1 MVAIT
6 LRADLTRGLTNEEI
20 DANMTNLKAAAEA
33 AALTA
38 SWAGVTGKPATL
50 AGYGITDAQP
60 VDADLTAIAA
70 LAGTSGFLKK
80 TAANT
85 WALDTTAY
93 ITASASITGN
103 AATATALQTART
115 INGVS
120 FNGSAN
126 VTVTT
131 AGTGI
136 GVSGTAVSIAAAY
149 SPNTATE
156 LAGSFDL
163 NTLQTPGFYAQS
175 TNADATSGL
184 NYPNAQAGSI
194 VVQNAAGVTQQY
206 YTYNPTSPEFYFRA
220 FYNTVWSPWRRALT
234 DTNFNSYSPTL
245 TGTGASGTWGIGI
258 TGNAATVTNGL
269 VSTGSYAD
277 PAWLTS
283 VNYSKLTGTVPT
295 WNQSTT
301 GSAATLTTGR
311 TIALTGDVT
320 YTSGSFNGSAN
331 VTGTATLAASGV
343 TAGTYTKVTVDA
355 KGRVTTGAALAAGD
369 VPTLNQS
376 TTGNAATATTLQTA
390 RTINGI
396 SFNGSANI
404 KTSEWFHSDR
414 DFAVGTLVTTDINYA
429 VTNGDPFVLEIRGNS
444 YGDAVPYDIQYQGY
458 IYSDTII
465 NHGGYSNGLNITGMV
480 AINVGGN
487 LCFWWPR
494 QSYWNGFNVRVYTAF
509 ATVAV
514 NRVTSITSTAKPT
527 STKEVALSA
536 NIRQS
541 LHSSNYN
548 SYSPTLTGV
557 GASGSW
563 GISVTG
569 SSASTTGNAAT
580 ATALQ
585 TARTINGVSFN
596 GSANITVADSTKLPL
611 AGGTLTGNL
620 QVNGNLNVGLGG
632 GDLIIRA
639 TVGNDLGD
647 LVWADYAGTE
657 KYRIWD
663 GGTGLQYRKDN
674 GAGYMLV
681 HAGNYNSY
689 SPTLT
694 GTGASGSW
702 GISVTGSSASTT
714 GNAATATTLQTAR
727 TLTIGST
734 GKTFNGSANVA
745 WSLAEIG
752 ALGASAK
759 AADSE
764 LLDGYNSD
772 RFLRTYA
779 DSSMEA
785 GVHGGNLNG
794 TNMQYLLARE
804 QVQNLVAYVAPTSY
818 ETWNGSAWVSTTV
831 PTAIFRNKPSNN
843 FGGLTIA
850 NGVTKVRFTWLSFGY
865 KFWSTLATAGSTNGN
880 SFRARIYT
888 SSDNVTW
895 VERFVSG
902 YVTDWPGYHVWPT
915 YYGDAAFPHMRIE
928 LEFTY
933 VNANACT
940 FGDIALWGA
949 YGGYTP
955 LFDWDFSR
963 NITLGGDLQLL
974 DKVLRFD
981 QSGTR
986 SWTARATGGNLDIAS
1001 GDSAGLLRYNSNT
1014 ILHAGN
1020 YNSYS
1025 PTLTG
1030 TGASGSWGISVT
1042 GNAANVTGTVAIA
1055 NGGTGQT
1062 TRQNA
1067 MDALAGAVTSGQ
1079 YLRGNG
1085 TDVVMSAI
1093 QAADVPTLN
1102 QSTTGNAGSVTNGV
1116 YTTGEQTITAR
1127 KIFSTTNSAIASAS
1141 GDLST
1146 LEVRSTSTG
1155 AAFMAFHRPTLY
1167 AAYFGL
1173 DSDNVWKVGGW
1184 SMGANS
1190 YPILHSNNYNT
1201 YAPTKTGGGASGSW
1215 GISITGSSAST
1226 TGNAA
1231 TVTNGVY
1238 TTGSYADPAWL
1249 TSLAS
1254 SKLTG
1259 TIDNARL
1266 NGGTYTINVS
1276 GSSGSTTGNAATA
1289 TALQTARTIN
1299 GVSFNGTANITVA
1312 DSTKLALSGGTMT
1325 GAITTPNGAVG
1336 INIGDDV
1343 RFADRNVANTLYLE
1357 GQANNDRGYIN
1368 FGSTAGTVLGAIA
1381 GGALTYNNNVVLH
1394 AGNYTS
1400 YSPSLT
1406 GSGASGSWGI
1416 SVTGSAATLTT
1427 ARTING
1433 VSFNGSA
1440 NITVADSTKLPLAGG
1455 TLTGALTIQSAA
1467 PILNFFESDQTL
1479 PAGRRR
1485 FVQDGNTFSLRR
1497 NTAAGGDFST
1507 EVYDLNVDASGNFT
1521 ALGNVTAYS
1530 DERVKENWES
1540 LADDFVDRLAEIK
1553 SGTFD
1558 RTDIK
1563 KRQAGVSAQSMQ
1575 KLLPEVVD
1583 YHEKEELLSVAYGN
1597 AALVS
1602 AVELAKDN
1610 LKLRARVER
1619 LEALV
1624 EKLIGD

>member
-1 MVAIT
+1 
-6 LRADLTRGLTNEEI
+6 
-20 DANMTNLKAAAEA
+20 
-33 AALTA
+33 
-38 SWAGVTGKPATL
+38 
-50 AGYGITDAQP
+50 
-60 VDADLTAIAA
+60 
-70 LAGTSGFLKK
+70 
-80 TAANT
+80 
-85 WALDTTAY
+85 
-93 ITASASITGN
+93 
-103 AATATALQTART
+103 
-115 INGVS
+115 
-120 FNGSAN
+120 
-126 VTVTT
+126 
-131 AGTGI
+131 
-136 GVSGTAVSIAAAY
+136 
-149 SPNTATE
+149 
-156 LAGSFDL
+156 
-163 NTLQTPGFYAQS
+163 
-175 TNADATSGL
+175 
-184 NYPNAQAGSI
+184 
-194 VVQNAAGVTQQY
+194 
-206 YTYNPTSPEFYFRA
+206 
-220 FYNTVWSPWRRALT
+220 
-234 DTNFNSYSPTL
+234 
-245 TGTGASGTWGIGI
+245 
-258 TGNAATVTNGL
+258 
-269 VSTGSYAD
+269 
-277 PAWLTS
+277 
-283 VNYSKLTGTVPT
+283 
-295 WNQSTT
+295 
-301 GSAATLTTGR
+301 
-311 TIALTGDVT
+311 
-320 YTSGSFNGSAN
+320 
-331 VTGTATLAASGV
+331 
-343 TAGTYTKVTVDA
+343 
-355 KGRVTTGAALAAGD
+355 
-369 VPTLNQS
+369 
-376 TTGNAATATTLQTA
+376 
-390 RTINGI
+390 
-396 SFNGSANI
+396 
-404 KTSEWFHSDR
+404 
-414 DFAVGTLVTTDINYA
+414 
-429 VTNGDPFVLEIRGNS
+429 
-444 YGDAVPYDIQYQGY
+444 
-458 IYSDTII
+458 
-465 NHGGYSNGLNITGMV
+465 
-480 AINVGGN
+480 
-487 LCFWWPR
+487 
-494 QSYWNGFNVRVYTAF
+494 
-509 ATVAV
+509 
-514 NRVTSITSTAKPT
+514 
-527 STKEVALSA
+527 
-536 NIRQS
+536 
-541 LHSSNYN
+541 
-548 SYSPTLTGV
+548 
-557 GASGSW
+557 
-563 GISVTG
+563 
-569 SSASTTGNAAT
+569 
-580 ATALQ
+580 
-585 TARTINGVSFN
+585 
-596 GSANITVADSTKLPL
+596 
-611 AGGTLTGNL
+611 
-620 QVNGNLNVGLGG
+620 
-632 GDLIIRA
+632 
-639 TVGNDLGD
+639 
-647 LVWADYAGTE
+647 
-657 KYRIWD
+657 
-663 GGTGLQYRKDN
+663 
-674 GAGYMLV
+674 
-681 HAGNYNSY
+681 
-689 SPTLT
+689 
-694 GTGASGSW
+694 
-702 GISVTGSSASTT
+702 
-714 GNAATATTLQTAR
+714 
-727 TLTIGST
+727 
-734 GKTFNGSANVA
+734 
-745 WSLAEIG
+745 
-752 ALGASAK
+752 
-759 AADSE
+759 
-764 LLDGYNSD
+764 
-772 RFLRTYA
+772 
-779 DSSMEA
+779 
-785 GVHGGNLNG
+785 VHGGNLNG

-933 VNANACT
+933 ANANACT

-1155 AAFMAFHRPTLY
+1155 AAFMAFHRPTFY

-1184 SMGANS
+1184 SMGANA
-1190 YPILHSNNYNT
+1190 YPILHSNNYNS
-1201 YAPTKTGGGASGSW
+1201 YAPTLTGTGASGTW
-1215 GISITGSSAST
+1215 GISVS
-1226 TGNAA
+1226 GNAA
-1231 TVTNGVY
+1231 SAT
-1238 TTGSYADPAWL
+1238 
-1249 TSLAS
+1249 
-1254 SKLTG
+1254 
-1259 TIDNARL
+1259 RL
-1266 NGGTYTINVS
+1266 IN
-1276 GSSGSTTGNAATA
+1276 
-1289 TALQTARTIN
+1289 LRTIN
-1299 GVSFNGTANITVA
+1299 GVGFDGTANITVA

-1416 SVTGSAATLTT
+1416 SVTGSAATLTTARTLWGQSFNGSANVTGALSSVTTLAMSGQLTNTVAVGTAPMVITSTTRVANLNVATAGTADTLTT